1 MATISKIKKGSL
13 PLPRNS
19 QLKYALFYVLI
30 TSVVL
35 MFLNFYAA
43 ATTRELIFQSKQVSL
58 EDKAEMTASAF
69 SGIDILN
76 RTNVNTIM
84 RQLGNLNATR
94 VMVTDQ
100 AGYVLYDSLEG
111 GRQVGK
117 LALLPEIVQ
126 ALGGDDVFYCRYAGG
141 VLESREA
148 MPIMYYNLLIGSVY
162 LMEYDT
168 SGGGLIDSLQQNLL
182 TISVALEL
190 IVVFFSCGFA
200 RAFSR
205 RMRRILESVHV
216 IREGDY
222 SHKIMLRGRDEL
234 ALLGEEFNDL
244 TDRLQES
251 ESRRRQFVADAS
263 HELKTPLA
271 SIKLLSD
278 SILQNDM
285 DQETIR
291 EFVGDIG
298 SEADRLTRMS
308 QKLLSLNKMDAGA
321 RDDMEIADIGETAAR
336 VLRMLEPVAAVDRVT
351 LENKTWTGGTILI
364 MEDDLY
370 QIVFNLVENAIKYNR
385 PGGSVTLRLMRREE
399 ELILTVEDTGVG
411 IPEDAMPHIF
421 DRFYRVDKARSRQA
435 GGSGLGLSIVHD
447 MVGRNYGSIRVESRT
462 EGGTRFIVTFP
473 AFDVEKERGEEEE
486 P

>member
-1 MATISKIKKGSL
+1 
-13 PLPRNS
+13 
-19 QLKYALFYVLI
+19 
-30 TSVVL
+30 
-35 MFLNFYAA
+35 
-43 ATTRELIFQSKQVSL
+43 
-58 EDKAEMTASAF
+58 
-69 SGIDILN
+69 
-76 RTNVNTIM
+76 
-84 RQLGNLNATR
+84 
-94 VMVTDQ
+94 
-100 AGYVLYDSLEG
+100 
-111 GRQVGK
+111 
-117 LALLPEIVQ
+117 
-126 ALGGDDVFYCRYAGG
+126 
-141 VLESREA
+141 
-148 MPIMYYNLLIGSVY
+148 
-162 LMEYDT
+162 
-168 SGGGLIDSLQQNLL
+168 
-182 TISVALEL
+182 
-190 IVVFFSCGFA
+190 
-200 RAFSR
+200 
-205 RMRRILESVHV
+205 MRRILESVHV

-385 PGGSVTLRLMRREE
+385 PGGSVTLRLMRRGE